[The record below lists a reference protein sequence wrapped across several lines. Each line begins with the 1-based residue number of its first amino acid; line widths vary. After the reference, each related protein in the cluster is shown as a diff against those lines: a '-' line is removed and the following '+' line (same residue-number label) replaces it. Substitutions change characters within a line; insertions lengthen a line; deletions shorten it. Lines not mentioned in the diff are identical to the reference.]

1 MDQSVTIRT
10 PATTKAVALMVGASL
25 LVAATSLIA
34 KRLGLETGAGP
45 GLNPF
50 QVSAG
55 RFVFALAALGLFL
68 AAAPK
73 RRPALKGA
81 RWSWHFLRSLCG
93 WLGVTCMFAAVAR
106 MPVAEATAISFLN
119 PLVTMG
125 LAVTVLGERITVR
138 KYIAAGLAIA
148 GAALILR
155 PGTDAFQPAGLLA
168 LAAALFMGFEAI
180 FIKRLSDTEPALR
193 VLLINNCLGACVSVI
208 AASFVWAVPTGE
220 QWALLA
226 TLGVVMVCAQSLF
239 IQSMKR
245 GEASVVI
252 PAFYTMLVFAAVYD
266 FVLYGVLPSHAAVIG
281 AVLIV
286 AGALALALRRPAG

>member
-1 MDQSVTIRT
+1 MDKTVDTRT

-34 KRLGLETGAGP
+34 KRLGIESGAGA

-55 RFVFALAALGLFL
+55 RFVFALLALGAFL
-68 AAAPK
+68 SAAPAS
-73 RRPALKGA
+73 RPSLKGA
-81 RWSWHFLRSLCG
+81 RWSWHLMRSLCG

-125 LAVTVLGERITVR
+125 LAVLILGERITVR
-138 KYIAAGLAIA
+138 KYVAAGLAIA
-148 GAALILR
+148 GALLILR
-155 PGTDAFQPAGLLA
+155 PGTDAFQMAGILA

-193 VLLINNCLGACVSVI
+193 VLLINNSLGACVSVI
-208 AASFVWAVPTGE
+208 AASFVWSVPSAE
-220 QWALLA
+220 QWVLLVA
-226 TLGVVMVCAQSLF
+226 LGVVMVCAQSLF

-245 GEASVVI
+245 GEASVVM
-252 PAFYTMLVFAAVYD
+252 PAFYTVLVFAAFYD
-266 FVLYGVLPSHAAVIG
+266 FVLYGVLPSYAAVIG
-281 AVLIV
+281 AALIV
-286 AGALALALRRPAG
+286 AGALALAVRRSRG

>member
-1 MDQSVTIRT
+1 MDTRT

-34 KRLGLETGAGP
+34 KRLGIESGAGA

-55 RFVFALAALGLFL
+55 RFVFALLALGAFL
-68 AAAPK
+68 SAAPAS
-73 RRPALKGA
+73 RPSLKGA
-81 RWSWHFLRSLCG
+81 RWSWHLMRSLCG

-125 LAVTVLGERITVR
+125 LAVLILGERITVR
-138 KYIAAGLAIA
+138 KYVAAGLAIA
-148 GAALILR
+148 GALLILR
-155 PGTDAFQPAGLLA
+155 PGTDAFQMAGILA

-193 VLLINNCLGACVSVI
+193 VLLINNSLGACVSVI
-208 AASFVWAVPTGE
+208 AASFVWSVPSAE
-220 QWALLA
+220 QWVLLVA
-226 TLGVVMVCAQSLF
+226 LGVVMVCAQSLF

-245 GEASVVI
+245 GEASVVM
-252 PAFYTMLVFAAVYD
+252 PAFYTVLVFAAFYD
-266 FVLYGVLPSHAAVIG
+266 FVLYGVLPSYAAVIG
-281 AVLIV
+281 AALIV
-286 AGALALALRRPAG
+286 AGALALAVRRSRG